1 MSILYIK
8 ASARIGQSNSRTVG
22 DYLVEQFDE
31 PVVIRDLGMNP
42 LPPISAEDLVTL
54 HASGTSD
61 RESYTQQ
68 LALSGQLIEEL
79 RDADTLILSTP
90 MYNFGVPVVL
100 KQWID
105 AICRAG
111 VSFRYTKNGPEGLL
125 GVNRAFIITASGGTQ
140 IGSDMDFA
148 SPYLEQ
154 ICRFIGIEEI
164 HIIDAGGSKREPE
177 QVIANGKR
185 QVDELLQDS
194 VSAANM
200 GNT

>member
-8 ASARIGQSNSRTVG
+8 TSARIEQSNSRAVG
-22 DYLVEQFDE
+22 DYLVEQLDE
-31 PVVIRDLGMNP
+31 PAVVRDLGMNP

-54 HASGTSD
+54 HASGESE
-61 RESYTQQ
+61 RESYRQQ
-68 LALSGQLIEEL
+68 LALSEQLIEEL
-79 RDADTLILSTP
+79 RDADTLVISTP

-125 GVNRAFIITASGGTQ
+125 GVRRAFIITASGGTK
-140 IGSDMDFA
+140 IGGDMDFA

-185 QVDELLQDS
+185 QIDELLQGS
-194 VSAANM
+194 VPATNV
-200 GNT
+200 GNI